1 VPFVVLSYY
10 NPILAMGLD
19 HFLRKACESGVDG
32 IVVPDLPVEEGDEF
46 RNLALKHNIDNIYLV
61 APNTS
66 NTRLRTVLDKS
77 KGFLYLVSLYGVTGP
92 RDSLSPQALETV
104 KKVKSLA
111 RGKVPVSAGFGVS
124 QPEHVSAII
133 RSGADGAIVGSALV
147 NIVSQHLE
155 SPNEAPDH
163 LKSSVAKLKASKRKS
178 GGGCLK
184 FERTIN
190 GSVQGPNYSRFEG
203 RPPLRYHLHH
213 RENYRSGSEHAFSD
227 RKRYGRSGGSNRR
240 CCRSGCYETPR
251 FQRQARS
258 AFAGGNIECKQ
269 EKLPSALHGRHK
281 DPGWQEAWD
290 VKTLHSDTQ

>member
-1 VPFVVLSYY
+1 MIAYLTGGDPDPKAFLANSTALIEGGADIVEVGIPFSDPIADGPVIQASSMRALSQGATPVGILGLIRELSSQFPVPFVVLSYY

-19 HFLRKACESGVDG
+19 RFLEKARESGVDG
-32 IVVPDLPVEEGDEF
+32 IVVPDLPVEESCEL

-66 NTRLRTVLDKS
+66 RTRLRTVLDKS

-92 RDSLSPQALETV
+92 RDSLSPQALKAV

-155 SPNEAPDH
+155 NPNEATDH
-163 LKSSVAKLKASKRKS
+163 LKSTIAKLKASTRKS
-178 GGGCLK
+178 
-184 FERTIN
+184 
-190 GSVQGPNYSRFEG
+190 
-203 RPPLRYHLHH
+203 
-213 RENYRSGSEHAFSD
+213 
-227 RKRYGRSGGSNRR
+227 
-240 CCRSGCYETPR
+240 
-251 FQRQARS
+251 
-258 AFAGGNIECKQ
+258 
-269 EKLPSALHGRHK
+269 
-281 DPGWQEAWD
+281 
-290 VKTLHSDTQ
+290 

>member
-1 VPFVVLSYY
+1 MPSTSQSEDRIEAKFRELQSHREGVLIAYLTGGDPDPKAFLANSTALIEGGADIVEVGIPFSDPIADGPVIQASSMRALSQGATPVGILGLIRELSSQFPVPFVVLSYY

-19 HFLRKACESGVDG
+19 RFLEKARESGVDG
-32 IVVPDLPVEEGDEF
+32 IVVPDLPVEESYEF

-66 NTRLRTVLDKS
+66 TTRLRTVLDKS

-163 LKSSVAKLKASKRKS
+163 LKNSVAKLKASTRKS
-178 GGGCLK
+178 
-184 FERTIN
+184 
-190 GSVQGPNYSRFEG
+190 
-203 RPPLRYHLHH
+203 
-213 RENYRSGSEHAFSD
+213 
-227 RKRYGRSGGSNRR
+227 
-240 CCRSGCYETPR
+240 
-251 FQRQARS
+251 
-258 AFAGGNIECKQ
+258 
-269 EKLPSALHGRHK
+269 
-281 DPGWQEAWD
+281 
-290 VKTLHSDTQ
+290 

>member
-1 VPFVVLSYY
+1 MMWRELPSTSHNEDRIEAKFRELHSHGEGALIAYLTGGVPDPKAFLANSTALIEGGADIVEVGIPFSDPIADGPVIQASSMRALSQGTTPTGVLDLIGELSSQFPVPFVVLSYY

-19 HFLRKACESGVDG
+19 HFLRKACESGVDR

-163 LKSSVAKLKASKRKS
+163 LKSSVAKLKASTRKS
-178 GGGCLK
+178 
-184 FERTIN
+184 
-190 GSVQGPNYSRFEG
+190 
-203 RPPLRYHLHH
+203 
-213 RENYRSGSEHAFSD
+213 
-227 RKRYGRSGGSNRR
+227 
-240 CCRSGCYETPR
+240 
-251 FQRQARS
+251 
-258 AFAGGNIECKQ
+258 
-269 EKLPSALHGRHK
+269 
-281 DPGWQEAWD
+281 
-290 VKTLHSDTQ
+290 

>member
-1 VPFVVLSYY
+1 MPSTSHSDDRIETKFRELQNRGEGALIAYLTGGDPDPRAFLANSRALIEGGADIVEVGIPFSDPIADGPVIQASSMRALSQGATPVGILGLIRELSSQFPVPFVVLSYY

-19 HFLRKACESGVDG
+19 RFLKKARESGVDG
-32 IVVPDLPVEEGDEF
+32 IVVPDLPVEESYEF

-66 NTRLRTVLDKS
+66 KTRLRTVLDKS

-163 LKSSVAKLKASKRKS
+163 LKSTVAKLKASTRK
-178 GGGCLK
+178 C
-184 FERTIN
+184 
-190 GSVQGPNYSRFEG
+190 
-203 RPPLRYHLHH
+203 
-213 RENYRSGSEHAFSD
+213 
-227 RKRYGRSGGSNRR
+227 
-240 CCRSGCYETPR
+240 
-251 FQRQARS
+251 
-258 AFAGGNIECKQ
+258 
-269 EKLPSALHGRHK
+269 
-281 DPGWQEAWD
+281 
-290 VKTLHSDTQ
+290 

>member
-1 VPFVVLSYY
+1 LPSTSHNEDRIEAKFLELHSRGEGALIAYLTGGDPDPKAFLANSTALIEGGADIVEVGIPFSDPIADGPVIQASSMRALSQGTTPTGVLDLIGELSSQFPVPFVVLSYY

-155 SPNEAPDH
+155 SPNEALDH
-163 LKSSVAKLKASKRKS
+163 LKSTVAKLKASTRKS
-178 GGGCLK
+178 
-184 FERTIN
+184 
-190 GSVQGPNYSRFEG
+190 
-203 RPPLRYHLHH
+203 
-213 RENYRSGSEHAFSD
+213 
-227 RKRYGRSGGSNRR
+227 
-240 CCRSGCYETPR
+240 
-251 FQRQARS
+251 
-258 AFAGGNIECKQ
+258 
-269 EKLPSALHGRHK
+269 
-281 DPGWQEAWD
+281 
-290 VKTLHSDTQ
+290 